1 MDNSVNPRQRNFV
14 VGLIIIGLMIVGFFG
29 LRTVRA
35 FRQFH
40 GHRPP
45 PPFATEHVETDV
57 SLIRDWMTIPF
68 ISRLYH
74 VPPSVLFEALKI
86 PEQKNKEKS
95 LKQLNEE
102 YYPKENGILLEKIKA
117 VISANQPQQIQ
128 GNPDTPVV
136 PTAPTVPARP

>member
-102 YYPKENGILLEKIKA
+102 YFPQEEGTVLEKIKA
-117 VISANQPQQIQ
+117 TVLANEPQQIQ
-128 GNPDTPVV
+128 SSQGTLIA
-136 PTAPTVPARP
+136 PTAPAPP

>member
-14 VGLIIIGLMIVGFFG
+14 VGLIIIGLMIIGFFG
-29 LRTVRA
+29 LRTIHA

-68 ISRLYH
+68 ISRMYH
-74 VPPSVLFEALKI
+74 VPPPVLFEALKI
-86 PEQKNKEKS
+86 PEQGNKEKN

-102 YYPKENGILLEKIKA
+102 YYPQDHGVVLEKIKA
-117 VISANQPQQIQ
+117 AISAHQPQQIQ
-128 GNPDTPVV
+128 GNPDTTIVSAT
-136 PTAPTVPARP
+136 PTIPARP